1 MSNMINPF
9 KSVGKIVTGEDFIGR
24 ESAIEELRTRVLNTP
39 LANAAIVG
47 LPRIGKSSLMK
58 QVFME
63 NADSLWETERI
74 VAVWYSFVD
83 YNDDAIDGR
92 PEDVF
97 LDILQI
103 IVRTLKMRGFSDDDV
118 NEYVRRASIPGIRF
132 QQLSSEIVG
141 FFDELTII
149 NKIGVIICIDEFDY
163 SKDVF
168 SRSYFQLLRKI
179 TDDYPSVA
187 VVTTSR
193 RSILDIEKDSG
204 GGSSF
209 YETCLHVFLKP
220 FNDDEVA
227 MQRSLVGELSDEEE
241 ELIDNAA
248 GNHPFLNALVLMRYF
263 QSRDMEGSIDES
275 YQDILSYYNRLF
287 QRVLKKDHLDDKV
300 IYVYSG
306 FLDAVSQDEE
316 EYILKKYGLFKA
328 VQTEPSLV
336 THVNGSDMQ
345 QFEYVPFCGS
355 FNEYMRQLY
364 RKNPYK
370 LIWPRAERSIKLM
383 ISKALE
389 LKYGKNHSDWLK
401 PVEEIVVQNYNQKHF
416 NLLKNQL
423 EDELVHYPE
432 NGSDN
437 IVDQLYP
444 RDFNYFITEFWNDS
458 IGEILGQ
465 TLPYWTERIDF
476 IAGKVRNPESHSRLL
491 LDDET
496 KSKATII
503 CQEIIDCAQKAFG
516 PIE

>member
-9 KSVGKIVTGEDFIGR
+9 KSVGKVVTGEDFIGR
-24 ESAIEELRTRVLNTP
+24 ESALEELRTRVLNIP

-58 QVFME
+58 QAFIE
-63 NADSLWETERI
+63 IADSLWDKDRI

-92 PEDVF
+92 PEDVY
-97 LDILQI
+97 LDILQE
-103 IVRTLKMRGFSDDDV
+103 IVRSLKMHGFANDYV
-118 NEYVRRASIPGIRF
+118 NEYALRAAKPGIRF
-132 QQLSSEIVG
+132 QQLSSEIRG
-141 FFDELTII
+141 FFDELTIF

-179 TDDYPSVA
+179 TDDYPNVA

-209 YETCLHVFLKP
+209 YETCLHIYLKP

-241 ELIDNAA
+241 ELLDNAA
-248 GNHPFLNALVLMRYF
+248 GNHPFLNALVLLRYY

-287 QRVLKKDHLDDKV
+287 ERVLKKDHLDDKV
-300 IYVYSG
+300 INVYSG

-328 VQTEPSLV
+328 VQTNSSLAPSV
-336 THVNGSDMQ
+336 SASDMQ

-389 LKYGKNHSDWLK
+389 LKYGKNHSDWLM
-401 PVEEIVVQNYNQKHF
+401 PVEAIVVKNYNQKHF
-416 NLLKNQL
+416 DLLLKQM

-437 IVDQLYP
+437 IVDQFYP

-458 IGEILGQ
+458 IGDVLGH
-465 TLPYWTERIDF
+465 TLSYWTERIEF

-496 KSKATII
+496 KSKATIV

>member
-1 MSNMINPF
+1 MSNINNPF
-9 KSVGKIVTGEDFIGR
+9 KSVGKVVTGENFIGR
-24 ESAIEELRTRVLNTP
+24 ESSIKELQTRVLNMP

-58 QVFME
+58 QVFIE
-63 NADSLWETERI
+63 NADSLWETEKI
-74 VAVWYSFVD
+74 VVVWYSFVD
-83 YNDDAIDGR
+83 YKDDEIEGR

-97 LDILQI
+97 LDIIQA
-103 IVRTLKMRGFSDDDV
+103 IVRALKFRKFIDEDV
-118 NEYVRRASIPGIRF
+118 NEYARRAAVPGIRF
-132 QQLSSEIVG
+132 QQLSSEITG

-163 SKDVF
+163 SKEVF
-168 SRSYFQLLRKI
+168 SRSYFQLLRSI
-179 TDDYPSVA
+179 TDDYSNVA

-220 FNDDEVA
+220 FNDKEVA
-227 MQRSLVGELSDEEE
+227 LQRSLAGNLSDEEDA
-241 ELIDNAA
+241 LLDNAA
-248 GNHPFLNALVLMRYF
+248 GNHPYLNALVLSKYY

-287 QRVLKKDHLDDKV
+287 QRVLKRDRLDDKV
-300 IYVYSG
+300 IYIYSG
-306 FLDAVSQDEE
+306 FFDAVSQDEE

-328 VQTEPSLV
+328 VQTSD
-336 THVNGSDMQ
+336 SDMQ

-370 LIWPRAERSIKLM
+370 LIWPRAERSIKLI
-383 ISKALE
+383 ISHALE
-389 LKYGKNHSDWLK
+389 SKYGKEHFDWLD
-401 PVEEIVVQNYNQKHF
+401 PVELIFATNKGKNHF
-416 NLLKNQL
+416 ARLKNQM
-423 EDELVHYPE
+423 EEELVHYPE

-437 IVDQLYP
+437 IVDQFYP
-444 RDFNYFITEFWNDS
+444 KDFNHFIKEFWDDS
-458 IGEILGQ
+458 IGDILGH
-465 TLPYWTERIDF
+465 TLSYWTKKIDF

-491 LDDET
+491 LDAET
-496 KSKATII
+496 ISEATFI
-503 CQEIIDCAQKAFG
+503 CKEIIECAEKVFG
-516 PIE
+516 FVE